1 MNGLLQQARSKTF
14 ALKYFWQS
22 FKDTFK
28 ELELELEAEFGE
40 LVVDKGVVF
49 CEYMTAEVCSPR
61 AAAWAATFA
70 LSNGKESSSLHAFFK
85 KTVMLSEA
93 GLLDTADS
101 FEDDALPLLFL
112 DGISILCFVLLG
124 YGGQP
129 EPTTTTR
136 THPKD
141 RTRSL
146 VNEAKNEDTDKTVL
160 PRIAFP
166 GSANQ
171 KP

>member
-1 MNGLLQQARSKTF
+1 
-14 ALKYFWQS
+14 
-22 FKDTFK
+22 
-28 ELELELEAEFGE
+28 
-40 LVVDKGVVF
+40 
-49 CEYMTAEVCSPR
+49 
-61 AAAWAATFA
+61 
-70 LSNGKESSSLHAFFK
+70 
-85 KTVMLSEA
+85 MLSEA

-101 FEDDALPLLFL
+101 FEDLPLPLPFL
-112 DGISILCFVLLG
+112 GGISILRFVLLG

-136 THPKD
+136 THPNEG
-141 RTRSL
+141 TRPL
-146 VNEAKNEDTDKTVL
+146 VNQAKNEDTDKTVL